1 MIGAALLAFGIA
13 PTPGLSTPSTFSIV
27 AFDPETGDL
36 GVAVQ
41 SKFPCVGAL
50 VPHARAGVG
59 AVATQAA
66 ANIAWGPRALDLMG
80 EGLEPAA
87 VLERLK
93 AEDPGFEERQIGI
106 VDARGRA
113 GTFTGTKCFE
123 WAGGKTGAAFA
134 CQGNILAEEGV
145 VDAMA
150 ESFARSKSRFPERL
164 VEALAAGQSKGGD
177 RRGMQSAALLV
188 VRAKGG
194 YGGYTDRWI
203 DLRVD
208 DHASP
213 IEELARLLRVHR
225 LYFDKPDA
233 STLLPLTASLV
244 KEIQTSLSRLG
255 FYRGE
260 FTGEYDDA
268 TRDAFSNWCGWE
280 NLEER
285 FRADAKVDPAV
296 LEALR
301 AAMRAHGGG

>member
-1 MIGAALLAFGIA
+1 MLGAALTALALA
-13 PTPGLSTPSTFSIV
+13 PLPGPPTPSTFSIV
-27 AFDPETGDL
+27 AFDPTTGDL

-66 ANIAWGPRALDLMG
+66 ANIAWGPRALELME
-80 EGLEPAA
+80 EGLDPTA

-93 AEDPGFEERQIGI
+93 SEDPGLEERQIGI

-113 GTFTGTKCFE
+113 ATFTGKRCFD
-123 WAGGKTGAAFA
+123 WAGGKTGASFA
-134 CQGNILAEEGV
+134 CQGNILAGAAV
-145 VDAMA
+145 VEAMA
-150 ESFARSKSRFPERL
+150 EAFASSKSRFPERL

-213 IEELARLLRVHR
+213 IEELARLLGVHR
-225 LYFDKPDA
+225 LHFDKPDP
-233 STLLPLTASLV
+233 STLLPLTPDLV
-244 KEIQTSLSRLG
+244 REIQAALARLG
-255 FYRGE
+255 YYRGE
-260 FTGEYDDA
+260 VTGTYDDA
-268 TRDAFSNWCGWE
+268 TRRGFSDWCGWE

-285 FRADAKVDPAV
+285 FRADEKVDPAV

-301 AAMRAHGGG
+301 AALAGSRSR